1 MKATVINTF
10 RLERLGRQSM
20 SDVWTGTY
28 DSLPSR
34 PADLD
39 DGDAAARG
47 FVNAVVLG
55 LVVWH
60 LLALAAW
67 LLA

>member
-1 MKATVINTF
+1 MKATAFNGL
-10 RLERLGRQSM
+10 RLERLRHPGM
-20 SDVWTGTY
+20 AEIWTGRS
-28 DSLPSR
+28 DSVAPR

-39 DGDAAARG
+39 ESAAAARG

-55 LVVWH
+55 LIVWQ

-67 LLA
+67 LLV

>member
-1 MKATVINTF
+1 MKATVINAF
-10 RLERLGRQSM
+10 RLERLGSQSV

-28 DSLPSR
+28 DSVSSR

-39 DGDAAARG
+39 DGDAATRG

-55 LVVWH
+55 LVVWY
-60 LLALAAW
+60 LLALAVW